1 MRLKDITKIRGRE
14 IITTKP
20 NSSIAEV
27 IDKLVQNKIGAL
39 PVCEIN
45 GKLVGI
51 VSERDILTWFHRK
64 NIDTINTRVINVM
77 TKDVIRGELEDD
89 VEDVLI
95 KMSAKGV
102 RHLPIVTANVIVGM
116 LSLRDVIEER
126 LIECNLQLRY
136 LNDYISGRV

>member
-1 MRLKDITKIRGRE
+1 MRLKDITNIRGRE

-27 IDKLVQNKIGAL
+27 IDKLVQNRIGAL

-51 VSERDILTWFHRK
+51 ISERDILTWFHGK
-64 NIDTINTRVINVM
+64 NIDTFNARVMDVM
-77 TKDVIRGELEDD
+77 TKNVISGELEDD
-89 VEDVLI
+89 VEDILR
-95 KMSAKGV
+95 KMSEKGV
-102 RHLPIVTANVIVGM
+102 RHLPIVTSHVIVGM

-126 LIECNLQLRY
+126 LSECNLQLRY

>member
-126 LIECNLQLRY
+126 LSECNLQLRY

>member
-20 NSSIAEV
+20 NSNIAEV

-39 PVCEIN
+39 PVCELN

-51 VSERDILTWFHRK
+51 VSERDILTWIHGK
-64 NIDTINTRVINVM
+64 NINTTNTRVIDVM
-77 TKDVIRGELEDD
+77 TKDVISGELEDN
-89 VEDVLI
+89 VEDILK
-95 KMSAKGV
+95 KMSEKGI

-116 LSLRDVIEER
+116 LSLRDVIEEQ
-126 LIECNLQLRY
+126 LSECSSQVRY
-136 LNDYISGRV
+136 LSDYISGRV